1 MRRRKR
7 QLDVYISGTTT
18 INPPA
23 SFEDDGQGC
32 RNRKRLTYYDKANYM
47 SVLEAQFKIRL
58 VNSIEQCKDQKYD
71 KLYEILLKGTRLPKG
86 VVTNAAAS
94 INVDAASIESFLK
107 NECKKTKKKS
117 VEYWT
122 DFVRK
127 NFVTTKHS
135 ILNNEASTSST
146 DNRRDDDD
154 DDSNDDSNDDMDED
168 EDVDDEDIGE
178 YEDSTQYRACST
190 SLRSVLRSDL
200 SQQAQSLF
208 ASTINDN
215 MQSVSDYISDF
226 SNQVFKMILVFNEYN
241 FVLENHAVSL
251 VAHEGNKISQV
262 LPEGYLEED
271 ASVAKPLDPNC
282 LEDEDFKA
290 NYDKLFQDS
299 HLELIHSTFYGAKGV
314 QDSSLKT
321 HILHK
326 AIVDVLGRD
335 EVNLYK
341 DVSSHVTKMAR
352 QLYYINFHKMW
363 SDNTIVNKLLT
374 RLLRFLLI
382 IHLCPD
388 QDNDFK
394 ANKAK
399 HQNKGKKATRRV
411 TNCRIPEERIS
422 LLRMTRNGRRRL
434 FANEEKKRIKYL
446 QKGKELSASSCQR
459 RLDTYRQALERE
471 VNMLQL

>member
-7 QLDVYISGTTT
+7 QLDIYIPGTTT

-23 SFEDDGQGC
+23 SFEDDGQGR
-32 RNRKRLTYYDKANYM
+32 RNNKRSTSDDKANYM
-47 SVLEAQFKIRL
+47 SALEAQFKIRL
-58 VNSIEQCKDQKYD
+58 VNSIKQCKNQKYD
-71 KLYEILLKGTRLPKG
+71 KLYEVLLNGTRLPKG
-86 VVTNAAAS
+86 VVVNAAES
-94 INVDAASIESFLK
+94 INVGAASIESFLK

-122 DFVRK
+122 DYVRK
-127 NFVTTKHS
+127 NFITTKLS
-135 ILNNEASTSST
+135 ISDSEASTSSAG
-146 DNRRDDDD
+146 NIRVDD
-154 DDSNDDSNDDMDED
+154 DDSNDDVDE
-168 EDVDDEDIGE
+168 DEDIGE
-178 YEDSTQYRACST
+178 YEESTQYRACSA

-200 SQQAQSLF
+200 SQQVQSLF

-215 MQSVSDYISDF
+215 IQSVSDYLSDF

-251 VAHEGNKISQV
+251 VAHEGNKVSQV
-262 LPEGYLEED
+262 LPEGYLEKD
-271 ASVAKPLDPNC
+271 ASVAKPLDSRC

-299 HLELIHSTFYGAKGV
+299 HLELIHSALYGAKGAE
-314 QDSSLKT
+314 DSSLKT
-321 HILHK
+321 YPLHK

-341 DVSSHVTKMAR
+341 DLSSHVTKMAR
-352 QLYYINFHKMW
+352 QLYYTNFHNMW

-382 IHLCPD
+382 IHLCPY

-434 FANEEKKRIKYL
+434 FANEEKKRTKYL
-446 QKGKELSASSCQR
+446 QKGKELSADLCQR
-459 RLDTYRQALERE
+459 RLDTYRQVLERE
-471 VNMLQL
+471 VNIFQL